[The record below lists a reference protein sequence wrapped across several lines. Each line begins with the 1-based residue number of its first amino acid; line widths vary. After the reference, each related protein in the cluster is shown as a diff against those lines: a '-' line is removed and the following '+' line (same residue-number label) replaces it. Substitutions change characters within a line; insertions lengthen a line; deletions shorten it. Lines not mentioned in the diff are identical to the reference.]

1 MENYGVNKLLDVA
14 SELTMRNFV
23 RDEVNVGFSYKA
35 LGDHRMGKRKFVRLL
50 WKKVNELT
58 QRAYRGQSPDCK
70 TLDSLMAFG
79 ADRQSDKLKFANMKL
94 FCKVSLPNHSYMFSA
109 TTEGLLVTA
118 VNMDTFLV
126 TVPIS
131 KMMDVIEAFD
141 DYLGND
147 ISSVVAGALTACHAR
162 VKGDELLTTTA
173 KSLLSDMLE
182 GRSHPVYMRQHKDRI
197 YCEVRNGSEW
207 GTRATF
213 RTTLETLRED
223 FKLACHKA
231 KIRICTRSGNKEL
244 LAETAKNNPVYEVFA
259 GADFLDKV
267 DILPVMWNG
276 KPTGRELM
284 WEGDIMNAFD
294 ISSESMEEDALDDVS
309 FYTGEK
315 EFRCMHSSDLQYVL
329 CFGSVSKEHPLVLPI
344 CGKPVKFTLVR
355 FQFSDIPMGVG
366 EDREN
371 IYYLRVNMELVSEDF
386 SVVLF
391 LKSIFSEYLSF
402 GKQTDISNPVFGKYY
417 RSMAS
422 AMEELGLEYVPQES
436 GRNKRCLKAS
446 RGATKLYAKGL
457 HSLISYAVGSSNYA
471 ETQKADV
478 YVGTILHRFPDHI
491 DGGKLENFS
500 KAHQIWCRKLNSL
513 RGFAPNM
520 TMIETPFI
528 YQDVFS
534 GENADLLP
542 ERVKALYGL

>member
-1 MENYGVNKLLDVA
+1 MENYSIKKLLAVA
-14 SELTMRNFV
+14 SQLSMRCFV
-23 RDEVNVGFSYKA
+23 RDEVDVNCQWSS
-35 LGDHRMGKRKFVRLL
+35 LTNPRMGRRRFVKLF
-50 WKKVNELT
+50 WKKLNELT
-58 QRAYRGQSPDCK
+58 QRAFRGCSPDCL
-70 TLDSLMAFG
+70 TLDSLKSFVSG
-79 ADRQSDKLKFANMKL
+79 IQYDNLKFADMKL
-94 FCKVSLPNHSYMFSA
+94 FCKISLPNQSYIFS
-109 TTEGLLVTA
+109 ESQDGLMITA
-118 VNMDTFLV
+118 VDMDTFPV

-131 KMMDVIEAFD
+131 KMMEMLEAFN
-141 DYLGND
+141 DYLAND
-147 ISSVVAGALTACHAR
+147 INSLVTSALTACHAK
-162 VKGDELLTTTA
+162 VKGDELLTMTA

-182 GRSHPVYMRQHKDRI
+182 GRSHPVNMRQHKDRI
-197 YCEVRNGSEW
+197 YCEVRNGSKW

-231 KIRICTRSGNKEL
+231 KISICTRSGNKKL

-267 DILPVMWNG
+267 DILPVMWHG
-276 KPTGRELM
+276 KPTGRELK
-284 WEGDIMNAFD
+284 WEGDIMNTFD
-294 ISSESMEEDALDDVS
+294 ISSESMEDDLDDVS

-315 EFRCMHSSDLQYVL
+315 EFRYMHSSDLQYVL